1 MAHGLLASCSVSL
14 PKDSRQGGS
23 LTSIYLF
30 NLTKKLTAQSAQPDY
45 AVLPKEHLIMESC

>member
-1 MAHGLLASCSVSL
+1 MAHGLLA
-14 PKDSRQGGS
+14 
-23 LTSIYLF
+23 IYLF